1 MSVESPKVTLITGG
15 APHYELG
22 LISGLAANGVPV
34 HAVGGEELEGAPAL
48 NHPLV
53 KFENLRGRHYDRRSL
68 PGKLALV
75 AKYYL
80 ALFGRVFGGDAR
92 IVHIQW
98 PYKLQF
104 LERTLFC
111 WLYKLF
117 GKKVIFTAHNVD
129 QDARDG
135 IHSSKNKFAL
145 RRFYRT
151 VDHIVVHTAR
161 MKADL
166 AASFGVSEDK
176 ISVIP
181 HGLMTAVPET
191 NMSRS
196 EARAALGLKEEDQVA
211 LFFGMI
217 APYKGLAYLVD
228 AMAELK
234 RRNRNIKLVVGGRIK
249 ECADYWEK
257 IARTIDEHQLSPQM
271 VLRLTHIPDH
281 EVEVFFKAADVLVM
295 PYVSIFQSGVLF
307 LGYRFGLPIVA
318 TDVGSLREDIVEG
331 KTGFIATACEAK
343 AIADALERFFNSD
356 LYKDLAN
363 QRQSIKA
370 FATER
375 YSWESIGSKTKELYQ
390 RLEKA
395 A

>member
-1 MSVESPKVTLITGG
+1 
-15 APHYELG
+15 
-22 LISGLAANGVPV
+22 
-34 HAVGGEELEGAPAL
+34 L

-53 KFENLRGRHYDRRSL
+53 EFENLRGRHYDRRSL
-68 PGKLALV
+68 LGKLAV
-75 AKYYL
+75 VVKYYFV
-80 ALFGRVFGGDAR
+80 LFKRIFGGDAR

-111 WLYKLF
+111 RLYKLV

-135 IHSSKNKFAL
+135 IHSPKNKFAL
-145 RRFYRT
+145 TRFYRA

-166 AASFGVSEDK
+166 SARFGVNQNR

-191 NMSRS
+191 KMSRS
-196 EARAALGLKEEDQVA
+196 EARAALGLKDEDQVA

-217 APYKGLAYLVD
+217 APYKGLAFLVESL
-228 AMAELK
+228 AELK
-234 RRNRNIKLVVGGRIK
+234 QRNRDIKLVVGGRIK

-257 IARTIDEHQLSPQM
+257 IARTIEKEQLSSRM
-271 VLRLTHIPDH
+271 VLRLAHIPDH

-307 LGYRFGLPIVA
+307 LGYRFGLPVVA
-318 TDVGSLREDIVEG
+318 TDVGSLREDIVEAE
-331 KTGFIATACEAK
+331 TGFIASACEAK
-343 AIADALERFFNSD
+343 AIADALERYFDSD

-363 QRQSIKA
+363 RRRSIKA

-375 YSWESIGSKTKELYQ
+375 YSWESIGSKTKELYHQ
-390 RLEKA
+390 LAKA